1 MGILREMVVVLI
13 LTLQEQEFG
22 CQQQASESTMVTQ
35 SNLDAISN
43 LDPHKETTCHDFMNI
58 FLVGGAITI
67 LKNDGVRQ
75 WEGLSHILWK
85 NKIHVSKPP
94 TRFLICKS
102 SINPQLAM

>member
-67 LKNDGVRQ
+67 LKNDGVRH
-75 WEGLSHILWK
+75 WEG
-85 NKIHVSKPP
+85 
-94 TRFLICKS
+94 
-102 SINPQLAM
+102 

>member
-22 CQQQASESTMVTQ
+22 FQQQASESTMVTQ

-43 LDPHKETTCHDFMNI
+43 PDPHKETTCHDFMTY
-58 FLVGGAITI
+58 FWLVVLTI

-94 TRFLICKS
+94 SRFLLCKS